1 MSKAFQLGF
10 VEFGTQRIEPELRY
24 YTEVIGATVTESEPD
39 GSVYLSLGLDQ
50 HNIALRSSTQ
60 TGMRC
65 IGFQVT
71 KDIAI
76 ADWAVHIKN
85 FGLNPIVKSDARPGV
100 SKLVEVV
107 EPGGHVLQL
116 YSEMS
121 VPAPGFA
128 SRGIV
133 PNKLGHVA
141 IMSPEAAKS
150 AKFFEDVLRFS
161 ITDRIDP
168 GAAFLT
174 CNRDHHVLN
183 LVTAP
188 LQKLH
193 HIAFELRAR
202 SQHHDAADLLSA
214 NQIPIVWGPAR
225 HTAGH
230 NLASYHFDPDQVL
243 VELYADMDVLIPE
256 LGWFEPRPWHET
268 LPLRPQVWQRGTLT
282 TWGTKY
288 DFDFRKA
295 LTA

>member
-1 MSKAFQLGF
+1 MSRAFQLGF
-10 VEFGTQRIEPELRY
+10 IELGTQRIEPELRY
-24 YTEVIGATVTESEPD
+24 YTEVIGAKVTESEAD
-39 GSVYLSLGLDQ
+39 GSAYLSLGLDH
-50 HNIALRSSTQ
+50 HNIALRASAQ

-65 IGFQVT
+65 FGLQVT

-76 ADWAVHIKN
+76 EDWATRIKKH
-85 FGLNPIVKSDARPGV
+85 GLNPSIKTDARPGV

-107 EPGGHVLQL
+107 EPGGHLLQL
-116 YSEMS
+116 YSQMS
-121 VPAPGFA
+121 LPAPGFGA
-128 SRGIV
+128 RGIV
-133 PNKLGHVA
+133 PNKLGHIA
-141 IMSPEAAKS
+141 IMSPEAQRS
-150 AKFFEDVLRFS
+150 VQFFEDVLGFS
-161 ITDRIDP
+161 ITDRIEP
-168 GAAFLT
+168 GATFLT

-188 LQKLH
+188 FQKLH
-193 HIAFELRAR
+193 HIAFELKGR
-202 SQHHDAADLLSA
+202 SQHHDAADLLSS

-243 VELYADMDVLIPE
+243 VELYADMDVFIPE

-295 LTA
+295 